1 VAEDVFSLILIEI
14 DNCIYYDLIWS
25 YFIWNGQYLLN
36 WLSILTVGG
45 APCTE
50 SIHNL
55 TVGGAPCTE
64 SIQFSK
70 CVSGNTAELIKIS

>member
-1 VAEDVFSLILIEI
+1 MNQNYRTFKKNHNLTVGGAPCTE
-14 DNCIYYDLIWS
+14 
-25 YFIWNGQYLLN
+25 
-36 WLSILTVGG
+36 SIHNLTVGG

>member
-1 VAEDVFSLILIEI
+1 MNQNYRTFKK
-14 DNCIYYDLIWS
+14 NH
-25 YFIWNGQYLLN
+25 N
-36 WLSILTVGG
+36 LTVGG

>member
-1 VAEDVFSLILIEI
+1 MNQNYRTFKK
-14 DNCIYYDLIWS
+14 NH
-25 YFIWNGQYLLN
+25 N
-36 WLSILTVGG
+36 LTVGG

-55 TVGGAPCTE
+55 TVGGASCTE